1 MNKFLT
7 KLVNDEHLSMGVV
20 ATGLA
25 MSIVS
30 NVIVFVGVYYTALH
44 KGAELRDEYYYQE
57 EVRKYEE
64 NQRNS

>member
-7 KLVNDEHLSMGVV
+7 KLVNNDKLSMGVV
-20 ATGLA
+20 GAGLA

-44 KGAELRDEYYYQE
+44 KGVELREEYYYQE
-57 EVRKYEE
+57 EVRRYEE
-64 NQRNS
+64 NQTNS